1 MARYQDS
8 SFTVF
13 KARQGKTAMAK
24 TATKTAKKAVV
35 SNKQALAS
43 AKDTVKRPAQRGEV
57 FGASLPKSEPTMRMN
72 KHGAITGDPPPRG
85 SR

>member
-1 MARYQDS
+1 
-8 SFTVF
+8 
-13 KARQGKTAMAK
+13 MAK
-24 TATKTAKKAVV
+24 SVKTVTA

-57 FGASLPKSEPTMRMN
+57 FGASLPKSEPTQ
-72 KHGAITGDPPPRG
+72 KLVGGAIVGKPPARG